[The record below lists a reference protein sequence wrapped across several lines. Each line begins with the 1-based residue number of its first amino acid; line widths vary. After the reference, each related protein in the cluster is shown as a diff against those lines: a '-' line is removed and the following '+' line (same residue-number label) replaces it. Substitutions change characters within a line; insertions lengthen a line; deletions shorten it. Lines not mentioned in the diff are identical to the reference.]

1 MRSNTRNLRKT
12 ALCMAMGLCL
22 SSLTAPVLAQ
32 SVTGAVAGRAEAGAQ
47 ITITNESTGLSRTV
61 TVGADGTYRI
71 AQLPP
76 GDYTV
81 TAGGAPV
88 AVKVSLGGTTSLNLG
103 AAGTVELD
111 TVQVVGSRVV
121 NRVDVYSTEKNN
133 GPYPLHHALCALRI
147 RRGAAAEESPADR
160 VSIGGRPR

>member
-22 SSLTAPVLAQ
+22 SSLAAPVLAQ

-71 AQLPP
+71 GQLPP

-81 TAGGAPV
+81 TAGGR
-88 AVKVSLGGTTSLNLG
+88 S
-103 AAGTVELD
+103 
-111 TVQVVGSRVV
+111 
-121 NRVDVYSTEKNN
+121 
-133 GPYPLHHALCALRI
+133 
-147 RRGAAAEESPADR
+147 
-160 VSIGGRPR
+160 GGRQRFAGRHHDGQPGHRRRH